1 MEIVPYNKKFQ
12 SYRPKKILLISNINT
27 GPSKHNIQSRK
38 DMLYDI
44 LDQSRINCIINV
56 ASFNS
61 INHMNEL
68 TLIHYD
74 CIIYDLLDGGCE
86 INNPTSEI
94 ENYLK
99 NGGNILVTHDHLG
112 YGLCPLLGLQFAD
125 HPIRIHKEAI
135 NVSSKHE
142 IWNSYYSLNTMNK
155 LIINV
160 CDTHGNFI
168 ISNKETIQLM
178 HSNDSNNDLYLS
190 VRHLG
195 KGKAVYWNAG
205 HTPIITPDE
214 KRLFLNIMTWIL
226 DLNLNES

>member
-1 MEIVPYNKKFQ
+1 
-12 SYRPKKILLISNINT
+12 
-27 GPSKHNIQSRK
+27 
-38 DMLYDI
+38 MLYDI

-56 ASFNS
+56 ASLNA

-74 CIIYDLLDGGCE
+74 CIIYDLLNVGCE
-86 INNPTSEI
+86 INNPSNEI

-112 YGLCPLLGLQFAD
+112 YGLCALLGLQFAN
-125 HPIRIHKEAI
+125 HLIRIHKEAI
-135 NVSSKHE
+135 NVSGKHE

-160 CDTHGNFI
+160 CDTH
-168 ISNKETIQLM
+168 
-178 HSNDSNNDLYLS
+178 

-205 HTPIITPDE
+205 HTPNITLDE
-214 KRLFLNIMTWIL
+214 KKLFLNIMAWIL

>member
-1 MEIVPYNKKFQ
+1 
-12 SYRPKKILLISNINT
+12 
-27 GPSKHNIQSRK
+27 
-38 DMLYDI
+38 MLYDI

-56 ASFNS
+56 ASLNA

-74 CIIYDLLDGGCE
+74 CIIYDLLNVGCE
-86 INNPTSEI
+86 INNPSNEI

-112 YGLCPLLGLQFAD
+112 YGLCALLGLQFAN
-125 HPIRIHKEAI
+125 HLIRIHKEAI
-135 NVSSKHE
+135 NVSGKHE

-178 HSNDSNNDLYLS
+178 HSNDSNNDL
-190 VRHLG
+190 
-195 KGKAVYWNAG
+195 
-205 HTPIITPDE
+205 
-214 KRLFLNIMTWIL
+214 
-226 DLNLNES
+226 

>member
-1 MEIVPYNKKFQ
+1 MEIESYNKKFQ

-56 ASFNS
+56 ASLNA

-74 CIIYDLLDGGCE
+74 CIIYDLLNVGCE
-86 INNPTSEI
+86 INNPSNEI

-178 HSNDSNNDLYLS
+178 HSNDSNNDL
-190 VRHLG
+190 
-195 KGKAVYWNAG
+195 
-205 HTPIITPDE
+205 
-214 KRLFLNIMTWIL
+214 
-226 DLNLNES
+226 